1 MPVLES
7 MPSTSTNPL
16 RPLSAP
22 SLRGCLAPAKLNL
35 FLHITGRRPDGYHA
49 LQTVFQLLDW
59 GDVLHFT
66 RRDDGVVA
74 RKTDVPGVP
83 EADDLVVRAA
93 RLLQNHTD
101 AGFGV
106 DIEIDKH
113 LPMGAGL
120 GGGSSDAA
128 TTLLALNRLWNVN
141 LSRESLQELALKL
154 GADVPFFVFGQNAFA
169 EGVGE
174 ALQAV
179 ELPKRFFLV
188 VTPAVHV
195 PTAAIFSEKALT
207 RDSEV
212 LIMTDFL
219 AQHSSDANWPDS
231 FGRND
236 MQAVVVEKY
245 AEVAHVLEWLNNLRP
260 ARMTGSGASV
270 FAAFR
275 SRAEAEMA
283 QAKLPASWKSA
294 VTESLDS
301 HPLFAFAS

>member
-1 MPVLES
+1 
-7 MPSTSTNPL
+7 MPSSSSSSSPGSA
-16 RPLSAP
+16 RPLAGA
-22 SLRGCLAPAKLNL
+22 SLRDCLAPAKLNL

-59 GDVLHFT
+59 GDRLHFS
-66 RRDDGVVA
+66 RRDDGVIA

-93 RLLQNHTD
+93 RLLQSTT
-101 AGFGV
+101 GSPLGV
-106 DIEIDKH
+106 DIEIGKI

-128 TTLLALNRLWNVN
+128 TTLLALNRLWGVD
-141 LSRESLQELALKL
+141 LSREALQDLGLKL
-154 GADVPFFVFGQNAFA
+154 GADVPFFIFGQNAFA

-174 ALQAV
+174 TLQAV
-179 ELPKRFFLV
+179 NLPKRFFLV
-188 VTPAVHV
+188 VSPAVHV
-195 PTAAIFSEKALT
+195 PTAAIFSEKGLT
-207 RDSEV
+207 RDSKV
-212 LIMTDFL
+212 LTITDFL
-219 AQHSSDANWPDS
+219 AQHSSDTDWPDS

-236 MQAVVVEKY
+236 MQAVVAEKY
-245 AEVAHVLEWLNNLRP
+245 AEVATVLEWFSNLAP

-275 SRAEAEMA
+275 SKAEAEMA
-283 QAKLPASWKSA
+283 QAKLPASWKSK

>member
-1 MPVLES
+1 MSSPQPGS
-7 MPSTSTNPL
+7 SRAPL
-16 RPLSAP
+16 RPPADV
-22 SLRGCLAPAKLNL
+22 SLRNCLAPAKLNL

-59 GDVLHFT
+59 GDLLHFT
-66 RRDDGVVA
+66 RRDDGVIA

-93 RLLQNHTD
+93 RLLQSTT
-101 AGFGV
+101 GTPLGV
-106 DIEIDKH
+106 DIEIDKI

-128 TTLLALNRLWNVN
+128 TTLLALNHLWGVD
-141 LSRESLQELALKL
+141 LSRQALQDLALKL

-174 ALQAV
+174 ALQV
-179 ELPKRFFLV
+179 VNLPRRFFLV

-195 PTAAIFSEKALT
+195 PTAAIFSEKGLT
-207 RDSEV
+207 RDSKV
-212 LIMTDFL
+212 LTITDFL
-219 AQHSSDANWPDS
+219 AQHSSDTDWPDS

-245 AEVAHVLEWLNNLRP
+245 AEVAKVIEWFSNLSS

-275 SRAEAEMA
+275 SKAEAEMA
-283 QAKLPASWKSA
+283 QAKLPASWKSK

-301 HPLFAFAS
+301 HPLFTFAS

>member
-1 MPVLES
+1 MSSSQPGS
-7 MPSTSTNPL
+7 SRAPL
-16 RPLSAP
+16 RPPADV
-22 SLRGCLAPAKLNL
+22 SLRNCLAPAKLNL

-49 LQTVFQLLDW
+49 LQTVFQMLDW
-59 GDVLHFT
+59 GDLLHFT
-66 RRDDGVVA
+66 RRDDGVIA

-93 RLLQNHTD
+93 RLLQSTT
-101 AGFGV
+101 GTPLGV
-106 DIEIDKH
+106 DIEIDKM

-128 TTLLALNRLWNVN
+128 TTLLALNRLWGMD
-141 LSRESLQELALKL
+141 LSRQALQYLALKL

-179 ELPKRFFLV
+179 NLPKRFFLV

-195 PTAAIFSEKALT
+195 PTAAIFSEKGLT
-207 RDSEV
+207 RDSKV
-212 LIMTDFL
+212 LTITDFL
-219 AQHSSDANWPDS
+219 AQHSSDTDWPDS

-245 AEVAHVLEWLNNLRP
+245 AEVAKVIEWFSNLSS

-275 SRAEAEMA
+275 SKAEAEMA
-283 QAKLPASWKSA
+283 QAKLPASWKSK

-301 HPLFAFAS
+301 HPLFTFAS

>member
-1 MPVLES
+1 MS
-7 MPSTSTNPL
+7 STQPGLSQVNS
-16 RPLSAP
+16 RPMASA
-22 SLRGCLAPAKLNL
+22 SLRNCLAPAKLNL

-66 RRDDGVVA
+66 RRDDGVIA
-74 RKTDVPGVP
+74 RTSDIPGVP
-83 EADDLVVRAA
+83 ESDDLVVRAA
-93 RLLQNHTD
+93 RLLKLTT
-101 AGFGV
+101 GTPLGV
-106 DIEIDKH
+106 NIEIDKI

-128 TTLLALNRLWNVN
+128 TVLLALNRLWGVD
-141 LSRESLQELALKL
+141 LPRQALQDLALKL
-154 GADVPFFVFGQNAFA
+154 GADVPFFIFGQNAFA

-174 ALQAV
+174 TLQAV
-179 ELPKRFFLV
+179 DLPKRFFLV
-188 VTPAVHV
+188 VSPAVHV

-207 RDSEV
+207 RDSKV
-212 LIMTDFL
+212 LTITDFL
-219 AQHSSDANWPDS
+219 AQHSSDADWPDS

-236 MQAVVVEKY
+236 MQTVVTEKY
-245 AEVAHVLEWLNNLRP
+245 AEVAQVLEWFSNLSP

-275 SRAEAEMA
+275 STAEAEMA
-283 QAKLPASWKSA
+283 QAKLPASWKSK